1 MFDLFQREFNFK
13 GIVFTHTPSIR
24 NAATKLHIQVISDLF
39 DSEYYGYINSDILV
53 SVNLFELL
61 ELCRLNAEQGNI
73 NLRVMIG
80 SEIDCLA

>member
-1 MFDLFQREFNFK
+1 MP
-13 GIVFTHTPSIR
+13 IVG
-24 NAATKLHIQVISDLF
+24 AMYTKAVELF

-80 SEIDCLA
+80 SESDCLA